1 MLNTLGDGIDESGNA
16 SRSSR
21 LRIRHVL
28 LPGSETFYD
37 VLCFDGKIR
46 SLCPTKENRYVD
58 EAELSQSGGTLLQ
71 MDGLLIPG
79 Y

>member
-1 MLNTLGDGIDESGNA
+1 MLNTLGDGIDESGNTF
-16 SRSSR
+16 SR
-21 LRIRHVL
+21 LLIRHVL

-37 VLCFDGKIR
+37 VLCLDGKIR
-46 SLCPTKENRYVD
+46 SLCPTEENRYVD

-71 MDGLLIPG
+71 TDGLLIPG

>member
-1 MLNTLGDGIDESGNA
+1 MLNSLGNGIDESGKMPQ
-16 SRSSR
+16 SSR
-21 LRIRHVL
+21 LHIRHVL

-46 SLCPTKENRYVD
+46 IIHPTEENRYVN
-58 EAELSQSGGTLLQ
+58 EAEFSQSGGTLLQ
-71 MDGLLIPG
+71 TDGLLIPG

>member
-1 MLNTLGDGIDESGNA
+1 MLNSLGDGIDESGNTV
-16 SRSSR
+16 SR
-21 LRIRHVL
+21 LLICHVL

-37 VLCFDGKIR
+37 VLCLDGKIR
-46 SLCPTKENRYVD
+46 SICPTEENRYVD

-71 MDGLLIPG
+71 TDGLLIPG